1 MATLVPSGTQFIGL
15 SATYQ
20 TVERRSALINNES
33 APYTIEDI
41 ASDTTG
47 QSIYANGFTIAGAIN
62 TDIALP
68 ENATVNYTGPL
79 SMGTGYILTVPTGTT
94 LNIL

>member
-20 TVERRSALINNES
+20 TVERRSAQINGES

-47 QSIYANGFTIAGAIN
+47 QSIYANGFTIAGAIK

>member
-20 TVERRSALINNES
+20 TIERRSNIINNES
-33 APYTIEDI
+33 AAYTIEDI

-68 ENATVNYTGPL
+68 ENSTVNYTGPL
-79 SMGTGYILTVPTGTT
+79 TMGAGYILTVPVGTT

>member
-1 MATLVPSGTQFIGL
+1 MIVPGTKFVGF
-15 SATYQ
+15 APTYNMP
-20 TVERRSALINNES
+20 ELRSARINAES
-33 APYTIEDI
+33 EPYTIEDI
-41 ASDTTG
+41 TADASG

-62 TDIALP
+62 TDIVLP

-79 SMGTGYILTVPTGTT
+79 SMGAGYTLTIPVGTT

>member
-1 MATLVPSGTQFIGL
+1 MAIVPSGTKFIGL
-15 SATYQ
+15 SATYP
-20 TVERRSALINNES
+20 TAEKRSRLINNES
-33 APYTIEDI
+33 EAYTIEDI

-62 TDIALP
+62 TNIVLP

-79 SMGTGYILTVPTGTT
+79 SMGVGYTLTVPTGTI